1 MQSLASLL
9 VSLVVLAVVG
19 AGESRARPAPSIDRV
34 ATIAS
39 AVTAPSAAAPLAPDV
54 LLPCALAPAV
64 GAPVVFSSSLP
75 RALVPAPAATAQL
88 YLRHRALLL

>member
-19 AGESRARPAPSIDRV
+19 AGESRARPVPVDRT
-34 ATIAS
+34 ATIAA
-39 AVTAPSAAAPLAPDV
+39 AVSAPSAAAPLAPD
-54 LLPCALAPAV
+54 LLPPCALTPSLR
-64 GAPVVFSSSLP
+64 APVVFASSLP
-75 RALVPAPAATAQL
+75 RALVPAPQATAPL